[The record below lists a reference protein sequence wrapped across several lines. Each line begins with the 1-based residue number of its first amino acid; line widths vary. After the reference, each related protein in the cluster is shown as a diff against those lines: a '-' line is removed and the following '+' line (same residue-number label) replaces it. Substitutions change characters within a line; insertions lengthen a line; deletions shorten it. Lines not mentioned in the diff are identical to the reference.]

1 MSVFQQPAWL
11 PDCNLTQRAIKPFLF
26 LLFVFSLIAVN
37 PAQAGDY
44 QVGVFYFPGWKDKQ
58 PHAPAPYPWSRLK
71 AYPEKKPMLGW
82 YDEGDDMVMRQH
94 LDWMAQYGIDFVVF
108 DWYYGSERQVFL
120 EHALAAYM
128 RAPNRAKVKFS
139 ILWANHDSMPK
150 SKDDWMAMVR
160 YWVKYYF
167 PRSEYLKAD
176 GKPVVYIF
184 SADELKK
191 KAEAFG
197 STTKDLLDSA
207 QALAKENGLPGI
219 DFIAGAGAHVP
230 MITSYARDSGY
241 AGFSAY
247 NYHQGPDDQRQSH
260 SYDELDRGYRAH
272 WQRFAEKST
281 LPLIVPMTSGWDKRP
296 WGGSKDAAHDN
307 STPTPQEFKKHLE
320 AARQFM
326 DVNPRLT
333 KGMGVICC
341 WNEFGEGSMIEPTE
355 SSGFSFLEQVK
366 QVLGSKK
373 Q

>member
-1 MSVFQQPAWL
+1 MSAFQHLASFPGYKSLHRVA
-11 PDCNLTQRAIKPFLF
+11 KPFLF
-26 LLFVFSLIAVN
+26 LLFVLAHIPGNLVH
-37 PAQAGDY
+37 AGEY
-44 QVGVFYFPGWKDKQ
+44 HVGVFYFPGWKDRQ
-58 PHAPAPYPWSRLK
+58 PHAPAPYPWARLK
-71 AYPEKKPMLGW
+71 AFPERKPLLGW
-82 YDEGDDMVMRQH
+82 YDEGDDAVMRQQ
-94 LDWMAQYGIDFVVF
+94 LDWMAQYRIDFVVF
-108 DWYYGSERQVFL
+108 DWYYGAQRQVFL

-128 RAPNRAKVKFS
+128 RAPNRDKVKFS

-150 SKDDWMAMVR
+150 SKEDWLSMVR

-167 PRSEYLKAD
+167 PRPEFLTSG
-176 GKPVVYIF
+176 GKPVVFIF

-197 STTKDLLDSA
+197 STSKDLLDSA
-207 QALAKENGLPGI
+207 QVLAKENGFPGI
-219 DFIAGAGAHVP
+219 DFIAGAGAYVP
-230 MITSYARDSGY
+230 MISSYARDSGY

-260 SYDELDRGYRAH
+260 SYDELDRGYREH
-272 WQRFAEKST
+272 WQRFAEKAT

-296 WGGSKDAAHDN
+296 WGGSKDTEHDN
-307 STPTPQEFKKHLE
+307 SIPTPQEFKKHLE

-366 QVLGSKK
+366 QVLGSRK
-373 Q
+373 